1 MAEISFPTVAP
12 ARVVAA
18 PAGWTAARQFDF
30 FEAYL
35 LPFFERTIGG
45 TREFA
50 MILDER
56 HLNAAN
62 VAHGGALMTFADAV
76 LGYAIWDATD
86 NAHCVTVSQQTQFLS
101 PAVAGELIQ
110 CRPVVVRKT
119 REIVFVRGDF
129 FCGERAVFTASAVWK
144 LRVRDGR

>member
-1 MAEISFPTVAP
+1 MAEVWKALTPTRDVPAP
-12 ARVVAA
+12 
-18 PAGWTAARQFDF
+18 PGWTRAAQFDP
-30 FEAYL
+30 FEAHV
-35 LPFFERTIGG
+35 LPFFERRLDGV
-45 TREFA
+45 REFA
-50 MILDER
+50 TVLDER
-56 HLNAAN
+56 HLNAAL

-101 PAVAGELIQ
+101 SAAAGEVIQ

-129 FCGERAVFTASAVWK
+129 FVGERAVFTATAVWK
-144 LRVRDGR
+144 LRV